1 MLSSLTSLL
10 LTLVVTSGGWGE
22 DLQAALEKS
31 RSTGKP
37 VLVYVLD
44 VF

>member
-1 MLSSLTSLL
+1 MPSLLISLL
-10 LTLVVTSGGWGE
+10 LTLVVTSAGWGE
-22 DLQAALEKS
+22 NVPAALEKS

-44 VF
+44 VY

>member
-1 MLSSLTSLL
+1 MPSILTSLVL
-10 LTLVVTSGGWGE
+10 ALVVTSWAWGE
-22 DLQAALEKS
+22 NVPAALEKS
-31 RSTGKP
+31 KSSGKP

>member
-1 MLSSLTSLL
+1 MLSSLTSLV
-10 LTLVVTSGGWGE
+10 LTLMVTSGGWG
-22 DLQAALEKS
+22 DHLPTALDRS
-31 RSTGKP
+31 RASGKP